1 MMLQHKPLL
10 NASNH
15 VDEERYSISRQEPEI
30 NLIPFIDVLLV
41 ILIFLMISTTFT
53 QYQELSITLPSVSGD
68 AAAPAIK
75 EIRIAVSKDGK
86 YAMNGVVIES
96 KDLADRL
103 QALKGTSSS
112 LDSRADA
119 QFRVV
124 ISADAKAAHQS
135 VMQVLEVA
143 SFVGLNN
150 IVFATQDPNPSS
162 VKKR

>member
-1 MMLQHKPLL
+1 MILQHQPLL
-10 NASNH
+10 KSSETTEL
-15 VDEERYSISRQEPEI
+15 DSYSIARQAPEI

-53 QYQELSITLPSVSGD
+53 QYQELSITLPSVSGETVT
-68 AAAPAIK
+68 PTVK

-86 YAMNGVVIES
+86 YAINSVVIDK

-103 QALKGTSSS
+103 QSLKGVPKDQDNTFEVAIR
-112 LDSRADA
+112 L
-119 QFRVV
+119 V
-124 ISADAKAAHQS
+124 ISADAKASHQS

-143 SFVGLNN
+143 SLVGINN

-162 VKKR
+162 SKKR